1 MGFKLNKLCE
11 KANVKGMG
19 KQVLSKL
26 CDHAS
31 PSDNYQ
37 CWPSNKTLASET
49 GRSVRS
55 IQRAIKS
62 LKDSEYI
69 FIKKRKWSDGSF
81 PSNLYTINLEK
92 LYSDSGY
99 ILEQDNGKI
108 LQFPK

>member
-31 PSDNYQ
+31 PSNHYQ

-55 IQRAIKS
+55 IQRAINFLQDK
-62 LKDSEYI
+62 EYI
-69 FIKKRKWSDGSF
+69 FIKKRKWSNSSF
-81 PSNLYTINLEK
+81 PSNLYTINIDK

-99 ILEQDNGKI
+99 NPEQENEKI
-108 LQFPK
+108 LTFPK

>member
-11 KANVKGMG
+11 KANIKGIS

-31 PSDNYQ
+31 PSNNYK

-49 GRSVRS
+49 GRSIRS
-55 IQRAIKS
+55 IQRAIKT

-69 FIKKRKWSDGSF
+69 FIIKRKWSDGSF

-99 ILEQDNGKI
+99 ILEQDNEKI
-108 LQFPK
+108 IPFPK